1 MQVTNCRTLA
11 ISNSASGDTVIIAA
25 PGGAGSN
32 VNGTGFGDITVWGV
46 DLQSTAGN
54 TIQFKS
60 GSSLISGTFV
70 VPANGTEKWLPCG
83 VPFVKCAAGQALSM
97 NLASTNAVT
106 GQIWWTL
113 G

>member
-11 ISNSASGDTVIIAA
+11 INNSASGDTSIISA

-32 VNGTGFGDITVWGV
+32 INGTGFGDITVWGV
-46 DLQSTAGN
+46 DLQSTTGN

-60 GSSLISGTFV
+60 GSTAIGGTYV
-70 VPANGTEKWLPCG
+70 LPANGTEKWLPCG
-83 VPFVKCAAGQALSM
+83 VPFLKCAAGQALVM
-97 NLASTNAVT
+97 NLTGAAAVT
-106 GQIWWTL
+106 GTLFYTL